1 MRAVAVTANAI
12 RHTSD
17 SRFFVSVWEELKGGG
32 IGSGIRA
39 CKSRLWA
46 VTLTWV
52 DHIRACCRRI
62 LLLMRVSGLFT
73 PADVLT

>member
-12 RHTSD
+12 RHTGD

-39 CKSRLWA
+39 CK
-46 VTLTWV
+46 
-52 DHIRACCRRI
+52 
-62 LLLMRVSGLFT
+62 
-73 PADVLT
+73 